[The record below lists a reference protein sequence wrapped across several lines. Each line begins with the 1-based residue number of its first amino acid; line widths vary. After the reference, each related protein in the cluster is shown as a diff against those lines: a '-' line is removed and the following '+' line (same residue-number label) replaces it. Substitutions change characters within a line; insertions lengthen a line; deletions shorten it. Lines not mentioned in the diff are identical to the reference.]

1 GRNVV
6 VAFDVGL
13 AGEVEVA
20 PVGHRFAG
28 EGVFQV
34 LLGLGAFQVA
44 HDITSWRVAGRK
56 KSSRPCGRPGPSLA
70 RAGRMMKLIVSMEHI
85 AGGYW
90 RARAFLACIA
100 VVSGGVAAG
109 CASSSS
115 GGSCR
120 RIPARR
126 FRNSSIAEL
135 LRQTIAMR
143 RLGGWPLNSIR
154 CRPSTGATGGF
165 TAITGSRVMPTF
177 AATIWRSVSRLVARK
192 PPCSPAPDRWQTS
205 SAWSRRQWPSSSSSR
220 FWLDRSRS
228 LSRPCLW
235 ASGCSSETASRN
247 GSSNRNSLCMLSSC
261 RGRARMPAS
270 SRPSRSRR
278 RSASVFSSTSSS
290 SSFGNAARTSGS
302 ACGSRYGPSVGKM
315 PSRTV
320 PDSGSSVRRAT
331 ARICSTPP
339 STSRARIAMSR
350 PTSVSS
356 TLRGVR
362 STSGTPSSSSSF
374 LIWVDRV
381 GWLTKQASAARPK
394 CRCSARATR
403 YWRSRRFIGESVQ
416 AIVINYGTDANNQL
430 EQYAGAP
437 YRAPRIPVI
446 PRASESL
453 PLPRRRAGCT
463 PPARACPRRR
473 FFLRAAPR
481 AGRADRA
488 FWHCVG
494 SHADPYGGAL
504 WIAWGFPD
512 ASSCPS
518 TRVHRTGQLLGRRV
532 RRHGRPGA
540 AGPVAWLG
548 GAAVVSDRVQGGSR
562 TAGFFRYH
570 HDQGEAD
577 QGFRSPLAGRQGTE
591 GVEGDDH
598 RRRRQAA

>member
-1 GRNVV
+1 VPCLHRGGQRRRCRWMRIQQFGRQLPQ
-6 VAFDVGL
+6 DPG
-13 AGEVEVA
+13 
-20 PVGHRFAG
+20 
-28 EGVFQV
+28 Q
-34 LLGLGAFQVA
+34 AFQEFIHRRA
-44 HDITSWRVAGRK
+44 LAPDHGDAPAWRVALEFDQVQAVHRGHRRLHRHHRQQGDADIRRHHLAQRLQTGGAEAAVLAGAGQVANLQGLVTQAMAVLQQK
-56 KSSRPCGRPGPSLA
+56 KVLVGQVAQLEQSLLA
-70 RAGRMMKLIVSMEHI
+70 RERMFVGNRKQK
-85 AGGYW
+85 
-90 RARAFLACIA
+90 RFLEQELA
-100 VVSGGVAAG
+100 VHAVFVQG
-109 CASSSS
+109 
-115 GGSCR
+115 
-120 RIPARR
+120 
-126 FRNSSIAEL
+126 
-135 LRQTIAMR
+135 Q
-143 RLGGWPLNSIR
+143 
-154 CRPSTGATGGF
+154 
-165 TAITGSRVMPTF
+165 
-177 AATIWRSVSRLVARK
+177 
-192 PPCSPAPDRWQTS
+192 
-205 SAWSRRQWPSSSSSR
+205 
-220 FWLDRSRS
+220 
-228 LSRPCLW
+228 
-235 ASGCSSETASRN
+235 
-247 GSSNRNSLCMLSSC
+247 
-261 RGRARMPAS
+261 ARMPAS

-339 STSRARIAMSR
+339 STSRARSAMSR

-416 AIVINYGTDANNQL
+416 AIVKNYGTDANNQL

-512 ASSCPS
+512 ESSCPS

-570 HDQGEAD
+570 HDQG
-577 QGFRSPLAGRQGTE
+577 
-591 GVEGDDH
+591 
-598 RRRRQAA
+598 